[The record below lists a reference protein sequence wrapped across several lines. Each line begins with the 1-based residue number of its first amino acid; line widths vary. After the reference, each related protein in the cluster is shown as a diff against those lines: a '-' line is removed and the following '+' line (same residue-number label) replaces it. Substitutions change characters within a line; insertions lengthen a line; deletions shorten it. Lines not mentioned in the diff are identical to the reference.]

1 MWAAW
6 VCGQAATQD
15 ISGHFMTA
23 VPNAA
28 PKDARLDSWKAIA
41 FFFGKD
47 ERTVKRWEKER
58 GLPVHRLPGVAKG
71 SVFAYTGELERWLA
85 GPQNDPGLTVVESP
99 AQGIAVPGNDVRV
112 DSIPG
117 TTKSV
122 EEIPA
127 VREVVRG
134 GGLSFWRRGL
144 WWAVPVLVA
153 GGFLIYSSDGRSPVR
168 FGKAMAG
175 HHQPDATTQDL
186 YLKGRFYFE
195 KRTPADLNIAVDA
208 FTQAIVH
215 DSSYAQAYVGLA
227 DSYSLL
233 REFSTMSAFEAEQ
246 RARAAAQK
254 AVELDPNLAEA
265 HTSLAFAE
273 FWGFLDATAADRE
286 FRRAIELDPNL
297 ARAHHWYATFLIQIL
312 RPEESLAEIERARQ
326 LDPSSKAILAD
337 KGALLNR
344 AGRSAEA
351 LSLLK
356 QMEVSDPGF
365 RSSHE
370 YLAQVYWDEGNY
382 KDALEEYRKEAL
394 LRGQGDAVTRVAAQQ
409 AALRTGGT
417 QGLLQYQLTDALRA
431 FDRENGSAFKVA
443 SAYGSLRRRDEAMKY
458 LEAARQRHDLW
469 LTSLE
474 VAPEFR
480 WLHADP
486 EFRQLV
492 IGLGLPALR

>member
-1 MWAAW
+1 
-6 VCGQAATQD
+6 
-15 ISGHFMTA
+15 
-23 VPNAA
+23 
-28 PKDARLDSWKAIA
+28 
-41 FFFGKD
+41 
-47 ERTVKRWEKER
+47 
-58 GLPVHRLPGVAKG
+58 
-71 SVFAYTGELERWLA
+71 
-85 GPQNDPGLTVVESP
+85 
-99 AQGIAVPGNDVRV
+99 
-112 DSIPG
+112 
-117 TTKSV
+117 
-122 EEIPA
+122 
-127 VREVVRG
+127 
-134 GGLSFWRRGL
+134 
-144 WWAVPVLVA
+144 
-153 GGFLIYSSDGRSPVR
+153 
-168 FGKAMAG
+168 
-175 HHQPDATTQDL
+175 
-186 YLKGRFYFE
+186 
-195 KRTPADLNIAVDA
+195 
-208 FTQAIVH
+208 
-215 DSSYAQAYVGLA
+215 
-227 DSYSLL
+227 
-233 REFSTMSAFEAEQ
+233 MSAFEAEQ

-492 IGLGLPALR
+492 IDLGLPALR

>member
-1 MWAAW
+1 
-6 VCGQAATQD
+6 
-15 ISGHFMTA
+15 MTA

-28 PKDARLDSWKAIA
+28 PKDTRLDSWKAIA
-41 FFFGKD
+41 AFFGKD

-58 GLPVHRLPGVAKG
+58 GLPVYRLPGVAKG

-85 GPQNDPGLTVVESP
+85 GPQNAPGLTIVESP
-99 AQGIAVPGNDVRV
+99 AGGVPVARSGARA
-112 DSIPG
+112 DSIPEA
-117 TTKSV
+117 TRAAK
-122 EEIPA
+122 EILAP
-127 VREVVRG
+127 RDVVRG
-134 GGLSFWRRGL
+134 EGSSFWRRGL
-144 WWAVPVLVA
+144 LWAVPLLVV
-153 GGFLIYSSDGRSPVR
+153 GGFLGYSSSGRSSVR
-168 FGKAMAG
+168 VGKALAA
-175 HHQPDATTQDL
+175 HNQPDATTQDL

-195 KRTPADLNIAVDA
+195 KRTPGDLNTAVDE

-215 DSSYAQAYVGLA
+215 DPGYAQAYVGLA
-227 DSYSLL
+227 DCYSLL
-233 REFSTMSAFEAEQ
+233 REFSTMPAFEAEQ

-273 FWGFLDATAADRE
+273 FWGFMDAAAADRE
-286 FRRAIELDPNL
+286 FRHAIELDPNL
-297 ARAHHWYATFLIQIL
+297 ARAHHWYATFLIEIM
-312 RPEESLAEIERARQ
+312 RPEAALAEIERARQ
-326 LDPSSKAILAD
+326 LDPSSKAIPAD

-344 AGRSAEA
+344 AGRPQEA
-351 LSLLK
+351 LTLLK

-370 YLAQVYWDEGNY
+370 YLAQLYWDEGNY
-382 KDALEEYRKEAL
+382 RDALEEYRKEAL
-394 LRGQGDAVTRVAAQQ
+394 LRGQRDAVTKVAAQQ
-409 AALRTGGT
+409 AALRAGGA

-431 FDRENGSAFKVA
+431 YDHENGSAFKVA
-443 SAYGSLRRRDEAMKY
+443 SAYGSLRRRNEAIQY
-458 LEAARQRHDLW
+458 LEVARQSRDLG

-492 IGLGLPALR
+492 IDLGLPAVH